1 MRIYLFRHGEAL
13 SKSDPSVSSDPQ
25 RPLIEEG
32 IRRTRLAAEALAKF
46 EIPFDAVYTSPWV
59 RAKQTAKI
67 VCEVLGLNN
76 VLHEM
81 DELAGDRAVE
91 DVMNALAKQ
100 SRHEE
105 IILVG
110 HNPLLS
116 DIASYLLALSQ
127 GMQVDLK
134 KSGICAVET
143 DRVPPK
149 NPGTLLWAM
158 TNKQLRMI
166 R

>member
-1 MRIYLFRHGEAL
+1 
-13 SKSDPSVSSDPQ
+13 
-25 RPLIEEG
+25 
-32 IRRTRLAAEALAKF
+32 
-46 EIPFDAVYTSPWV
+46 
-59 RAKQTAKI
+59 
-67 VCEVLGLNN
+67 
-76 VLHEM
+76 
-81 DELAGDRAVE
+81 
-91 DVMNALAKQ
+91 MNALAKQ

-127 GMQVDLK
+127 GMHVDLK